1 MYREKKKPVQILK
14 DQVTQWTLSWKYF
27 DSVCNVYKFDSDIW
41 IPQNSSGSSTW
52 EIFSGLCSE
61 CRCDV
66 IAVTHEAIILYD
78 LYNTKTNPF
87 L

>member
-1 MYREKKKPVQILK
+1 MNPELK
-14 DQVTQWTLSWKYF
+14 IF
-27 DSVCNVYKFDSDIW
+27 DSICNVYKFDSDIW
-41 IPQNSSGSSTW
+41 MPQNSSGNSTW

-66 IAVTHEAIILYD
+66 IAATHEAIILYD